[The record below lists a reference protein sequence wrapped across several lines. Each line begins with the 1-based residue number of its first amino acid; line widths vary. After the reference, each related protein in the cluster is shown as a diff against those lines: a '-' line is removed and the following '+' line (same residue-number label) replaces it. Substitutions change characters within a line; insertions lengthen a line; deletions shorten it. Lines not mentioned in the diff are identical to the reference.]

1 MRRHLCLPALLL
13 TLFSGSLAPVASASQ
28 DELGRRPLEHEDY
41 ERWSSV
47 RNSGLSPDGAWVAFT
62 TRPAEG
68 DGTLTIRKIAT
79 QEQFTVERGTS
90 ARFTRDSRYAVY
102 LVRPAKKDGEEGGR
116 GGGASSLEI
125 LDLETERTVSLP
137 DVRSFRIPEEGSG
150 WITYSPS
157 GSSGDAAARKGA
169 SEMTESYSIA
179 RGALGPA
186 GAAPAAK
193 AEAKPEAREEA
204 KVESPKKGAEG
215 TSGEPAK
222 RASKKGGK
230 KGRKDAR
237 AKKNGGVLVLRDL
250 ATGMEQRFP
259 DVTSHTFSKYGRW
272 LVYATSATDAEDDGV
287 FAMELATGEITPLLS
302 GRGAY
307 QSIAISED
315 EKRVA
320 FLSDRDD
327 YGPEKPSMSLY
338 HWAEG
343 DDAAAKIADEATE
356 GIPEGWWIA
365 SSGPRFTEDGRRIL
379 FSTQPRPED
388 AGKTKAQLEKEKKAK
403 AKDPVVKLDIW
414 HWKDDALQP
423 RQLLRAE
430 QERRRS
436 YPALFDIEAGKVVQ
450 LATLE
455 IPSVRVDPRSTSDM
469 VVGTSSQK
477 YAVSESWE
485 SPGFSDSYVVDLLSG
500 EARLVLERVRGTASM
515 SPAGKFLTWW
525 DPDQRKFFAMPTAGG
540 ETVDLSTG
548 IPTSLAN
555 ELHDTPAPPRS
566 YRTAGWLD
574 DDAALLIYDRFDIW
588 QVDPTGA
595 DAARCL
601 TGERGRAERLRYR
614 YQSLDRE
621 ARSIHPAAPML
632 LTVFDE
638 GTKASGVA
646 RLDPATGEITTL
658 LMLDERIGAP
668 VKAKDADTLVMT
680 RQTFRRYPDLWA
692 TTTAFESLKRL
703 SWANPQQREYLWG
716 TSELVHY
723 ETTEGVPL
731 DGILY
736 KPDNFDPTRKYPMM
750 VYFYERN
757 SDNLHRYVTPS
768 AGSSSI
774 NYAFYVSRGYVLF
787 VPDIPYTTGEP
798 GISCA
803 NAVLPGVQS
812 IVDMGFVDPER
823 IGVQGHS
830 WGGYQIAYL
839 VTMTNVFAC
848 AESGAPVSNMTS
860 AYGGIRWASGMS
872 RMFQY
877 EKTQSRIGGTLWEAR
892 DLYLKNSPVFYADK
906 IETPLLILH
915 NDEDGAVPWY
925 QGIELFV
932 AMRRL
937 GKPAWMLNYNGEAH
951 GLRREENRLDFA
963 RRMQQFFDHYLMG
976 GPATRWIAEG
986 VPAVD
991 KGREFGFDPIEAP
1004 EAPEAPEN
1012 AEAVEAV
1019 AESAASGE

>member
-1 MRRHLCLPALLL
+1 MRRYFRLPDSRLPALFL
-13 TLFSGSLAPVASASQ
+13 TLLACSLVPVASASQ
-28 DELGRRPLEHEDY
+28 DELGRRSLEHEDY

-47 RNSGLSPDGAWVAFT
+47 RSSGLSPDGVWVAFT

-68 DGTLTIRKIAT
+68 DGTLTIRKVAT

-90 ARFTRDSRYAVY
+90 ASFTRDSRYAIY
-102 LVRPAKKDGEEGGR
+102 LVRPAKKDGEESGR

-137 DVRSFRIPEEGSG
+137 DVRSFRLPEEASG
-150 WITYSPS
+150 WVAYTPS
-157 GSSGDAAARKGA
+157 GGGDDGAARKGA
-169 SEMTESYSIA
+169 SEMSETYSIA
-179 RGALGPA
+179 GGALGPA

-193 AEAKPEAREEA
+193 PEASEEA
-204 KVESPKKGAEG
+204 AEPSVEGASAGASEQPSRKPSKKGA
-215 TSGEPAK
+215 
-222 RASKKGGK
+222 KK
-230 KGRKDAR
+230 KDAR
-237 AKKNGGVLVLRDL
+237 TKKNGSVLVLRDL
-250 ATGMEQRFP
+250 ATGMEQRIP
-259 DVTSHTFSKYGRW
+259 DVTSQSFSKYGRW

-287 FAMELATGEITPLLS
+287 FAMELSTGVITPLIS

-307 QSIAISED
+307 RSIAISED

-343 DDAAAKIADEATE
+343 DDSAAKIAGEETE
-356 GIPEGWWIA
+356 GIPEGWWVA
-365 SSGPRFTEDGRRIL
+365 ASGPRFTEDGRRLL
-379 FSTQPRPED
+379 FNTQPRPED
-388 AGKTKAQLEKEKKAK
+388 AGKTKAQLDKEKKAK

-423 RQLLRAE
+423 RQLLQAE

-436 YPALFDIEAGKVVQ
+436 YQALFDIEAGRVVQ
-450 LATLE
+450 LATKE
-455 IPSVRVDPRSTSDM
+455 MPSVRVDARSSSDLA
-469 VVGTSSQK
+469 VGTSSAK

-485 SPGFSDSYVVDLLSG
+485 SPGFSDSYVVDLKTG
-500 EARLVLERVRGTASM
+500 DARMVLERVRGTARM
-515 SPAGKFLTWW
+515 SPAGRFLTWW
-525 DPDQRKFFAMPTAGG
+525 DPDQRKMFAMPTAGG
-540 ETVDLSTG
+540 DTVDLSEG

-574 DDAALLIYDRFDIW
+574 EDAALLVYDRFDIW

-595 DAARCL
+595 EAARCL

-621 ARSIHPAAPML
+621 ARSIDPAEPML

-723 ETTEGVPL
+723 ETTNGVPL

-768 AGSSSI
+768 AGCSSI

-812 IVDMGFVDPER
+812 IVDMGFVDPDR

-839 VTMTNVFAC
+839 VTMSNVFAC

-951 GLRREENRLDFA
+951 GLRRKENRVDFA
-963 RRMQQFFDHYLMG
+963 RRMQQFFDHYLMD

-991 KGREFGFDPIEAP
+991 KGREFGF
-1004 EAPEAPEN
+1004 
-1012 AEAVEAV
+1012 EAVEAP
-1019 AESAASGE
+1019 AAPEVEEPAAAGTVGED

>member
-1 MRRHLCLPALLL
+1 MRRVLTSPVLLLPLLACALAPLAPAL
-13 TLFSGSLAPVASASQ
+13 Q
-28 DELGRRPLEHEDY
+28 DEVGRRALEHEDY
-41 ERWSSV
+41 SRWSSV
-47 RNSGLSPDGAWVAFT
+47 RTSGLSADGAWVAFT

-68 DGTLTIRKIAT
+68 DGTLTIRRIAT
-79 QEQFTVERGTS
+79 QEQFVVERGGS
-90 ARFTRDSRYAVY
+90 ARFTRDSRYVLY
-102 LVRPAKKDGEEGGR
+102 TVRPESKDGEDGGR
-116 GGGASSLEI
+116 RRGASRLEI
-125 LDLETERTVSLP
+125 LDLETERTVTLP
-137 DVRSFRIPEEGSG
+137 DVGSFDLPEEASG
-150 WITYSPS
+150 WVAYSPS
-157 GSSGDAAARKGA
+157 SGDDGAAARKGA
-169 SEMTESYSIA
+169 SEMSEAYTIEG
-179 RGALGPA
+179 GAI
-186 GAAPAAK
+186 GAARTP
-193 AEAKPEAREEA
+193 EEA
-204 KVESPKKGAEG
+204 KKEEK
-215 TSGEPAK
+215 
-222 RASKKGGK
+222 KKGGK
-230 KGRKDAR
+230 KEAR
-237 AKKNGGVLVLRDL
+237 EKKNGSVLVLRNL
-250 ATGMEQRFP
+250 ETGMERRIP
-259 DVTSHTFSKYGRW
+259 DVTSHRFSKYGRW
-272 LVYATSATDAEDDGV
+272 LVLATSATDAEDDGV
-287 FAMELATGEITPLLS
+287 FAMELATGEITPLIT
-302 GRGAY
+302 GRGSYRALTV
-307 QSIAISED
+307 SED

-343 DDAAAKIADEATE
+343 DEAAAKIADAETE

-365 SSGPRFTEDGRRIL
+365 ASGPTFTEDGRRLL

-388 AGKTKAQLEKEKKAK
+388 AGKTKAQLEKEKKARE
-403 AKDPVVKLDIW
+403 KDPVVKLDIW

-423 RQLLRAE
+423 RQLLQAE

-436 YPALFDIEAGKVVQ
+436 YQALFDIEAGRVVQ
-450 LATLE
+450 LATKDM
-455 IPSVRVDPRSTSDM
+455 PSVRVDRRSSSD
-469 VVGTSSQK
+469 VTVGTSSRK

-485 SPGFSDSYVVDLLSG
+485 SPGFSDSYVVDLRTG
-500 EARLVLERVRGTASM
+500 EARLVLERVRGTASL
-515 SPAGKFLTWW
+515 SPGGRFLTWW
-525 DPDQRKFFAMPTAGG
+525 DPDQRKYFAMPTAGG
-540 ETVDLSTG
+540 DTVDLSQG

-555 ELHDTPAPPRS
+555 ELHDTPSPPRS

-574 DDAALLIYDRFDIW
+574 GDAALLLYDRFDIW
-588 QVDPTGA
+588 QVDPTGKEP
-595 DAARCL
+595 ARCL
-601 TGERGRAERLRYR
+601 TGERGRAERHRYR
-614 YQSLDRE
+614 YQKLDPR
-621 ARSIHPAAPML
+621 ARSIDPAAPML

-646 RLDPATGEITTL
+646 RLDPASGEITTL
-658 LMLDERIGAP
+658 LMLDERIGTP

-692 TTTAFESLKRL
+692 TTTEFESLKRL

-716 TSELVHY
+716 TAELVHY

-812 IVDMGFVDPER
+812 IVDMGFVDPDR

-839 VTMTNVFAC
+839 VTMTDVFAC

-860 AYGGIRWASGMS
+860 AYGGIRWASGLS

-906 IETPLLILH
+906 INTPLLILH

-951 GLRREENRLDFA
+951 GLRRKENREDFA
-963 RRMQQFFDHYLMG
+963 RRMQQFFDHHLMD

-991 KGREFGFDPIEAP
+991 KGREFGFEPLEAEAEAAP
-1004 EAPEAPEN
+1004 EAEAESGAEGAA
-1012 AEAVEAV
+1012 AEAAP
-1019 AESAASGE
+1019 AAGEE

>member
-1 MRRHLCLPALLL
+1 MRRLLWPQALLSIL
-13 TLFSGSLAPVASASQ
+13 LVCSLAPAAPAAQ

-41 ERWSSV
+41 DRWNSV
-47 RNSGLSPDGAWVAFT
+47 RSSGLSSDGVWVAFT
-62 TRPAEG
+62 TRPADG
-68 DGTLTIRKIAT
+68 DGTLTIRKVAT
-79 QEQFTVERGTS
+79 QEQFTIERGAS
-90 ARFTRDSRYAVY
+90 ASFTRDSRYAIY
-102 LVRPAKKDGEEGGR
+102 LVRAAKKDGEESGR

-125 LDLETERTVSLP
+125 LDLETERTVTLP
-137 DVRSFRIPEEGSG
+137 GVRSFRIPEEGNG
-150 WITYSPS
+150 WVTYSLS
-157 GSSGDAAARKGA
+157 GGPDDAAARKGA
-169 SEMTESYSIA
+169 SEMTEAYSIS
-179 RGALGPA
+179 GGELGPA
-186 GAAPAAK
+186 G
-193 AEAKPEAREEA
+193 E
-204 KVESPKKGAEG
+204 GAE
-215 TSGEPAK
+215 TRSAEEPAQEPTK
-222 RASKKGGK
+222 EPAEKGKPARKGGK
-230 KGRKDAR
+230 KKGKDAR
-237 AKKNGGVLVLRDL
+237 EKKNGSVLVLRDL
-250 ATGMEQRFP
+250 ATGMEQRIP
-259 DVTSHTFSKYGRW
+259 DVTSHGFSKYGRW
-272 LVYATSATDAEDDGV
+272 LVFATSATDAEGDGV
-287 FAMELATGEITPLLS
+287 FAMELATGTMTPLLT

-307 QSIAISED
+307 QSIAVSED

-343 DDAAAKIADEATE
+343 DDSAAKIAGEETE
-356 GIPEGWWIA
+356 GVPEGWWIA
-365 SSGPRFTEDGRRIL
+365 ASGPRFTEDGRRIL
-379 FSTQPRPED
+379 FNTQPRPED

-423 RQLLRAE
+423 RQLLQAE

-436 YPALFDIEAGKVVQ
+436 YQALFDIEAGKVVQ
-450 LATLE
+450 LATKE
-455 IPSVRVDPRSTSDM
+455 MPSVRVDARSSSDM
-469 VVGTSSQK
+469 AVGTSSAK
-477 YAVSESWE
+477 YKVSESWE
-485 SPGFSDSYVVDLLSG
+485 SPGFSDSYVVDLKTG
-500 EARLVLERVRGTASM
+500 DARMVLERVRGTARM
-515 SPAGKFLTWW
+515 SPAGRFLTWW
-525 DPDQRKFFAMPTAGG
+525 DPDQRKMFAMPTAGG
-540 ETVDLSTG
+540 DAVDLSEG

-574 DDAALLIYDRFDIW
+574 DDAALLVYDRFDIW
-588 QVDPTGA
+588 QVDPSGA
-595 DAARCL
+595 EAARCL

-621 ARSIHPAAPML
+621 ARSIDPAAPML

-646 RLDPATGEITTL
+646 RLDPATGEIATL

-692 TTTAFESLKRL
+692 TTTAFESLRRL

-812 IVDMGFVDPER
+812 IVDMGFVDPDR

-860 AYGGIRWASGMS
+860 AYGGIRW
-872 RMFQY
+872 
-877 EKTQSRIGGTLWEAR
+877 
-892 DLYLKNSPVFYADK
+892 
-906 IETPLLILH
+906 
-915 NDEDGAVPWY
+915 
-925 QGIELFV
+925 
-932 AMRRL
+932 
-937 GKPAWMLNYNGEAH
+937 PAA
-951 GLRREENRLDFA
+951 
-963 RRMQQFFDHYLMG
+963 
-976 GPATRWIAEG
+976 
-986 VPAVD
+986 
-991 KGREFGFDPIEAP
+991 
-1004 EAPEAPEN
+1004 
-1012 AEAVEAV
+1012 
-1019 AESAASGE
+1019 

>member
-1 MRRHLCLPALLL
+1 MRRSLWPQAIL
-13 TLFSGSLAPVASASQ
+13 TLLFACSLAPAALATQ

-41 ERWSSV
+41 DRWNSV
-47 RNSGLSPDGAWVAFT
+47 RSSGVSPDGAWVAFT
-62 TRPAEG
+62 VRPAEG

-79 QEQFTVERGTS
+79 QEQFTIERGTS
-90 ARFTRDSRYAVY
+90 ANFTRDSRYAIY
-102 LVRPAKKDGEEGGR
+102 LVRPAKKEGEESSR
-116 GGGASSLEI
+116 GGAGASLEI

-137 DVRSFRIPEEGSG
+137 GVRSFRLPEEASG
-150 WITYSPS
+150 WIAYPPS
-157 GSSGDAAARKGA
+157 GGSEDAAARKGA
-169 SEMTESYSIA
+169 SEMSETYSIA
-179 RGALGPA
+179 SGELEPAGPVPAVTPEASEEPGGEPKGEAGKKEAEAPSGSAKAKPSKRGA
-186 GAAPAAK
+186 
-193 AEAKPEAREEA
+193 
-204 KVESPKKGAEG
+204 
-215 TSGEPAK
+215 
-222 RASKKGGK
+222 K

-237 AKKNGGVLVLRDL
+237 TKKNGSVLVLRDL
-250 ATGMEQRFP
+250 ATGMEQRIP
-259 DVTSHTFSKYGRW
+259 DVTSHRFSKYGRW

-287 FAMELATGEITPLLS
+287 FAMELATGEIQPLIT

-315 EKRVA
+315 EKRVT
-320 FLSDRDD
+320 FLTDRDD

-343 DDAAAKIADEATE
+343 DESAAKIAGEETD

-365 SSGPRFTEDGRRIL
+365 ASGPRFTEDNRRIL

-388 AGKTKAQLEKEKKAK
+388 AGKTKSQLEKEKKAK

-423 RQLLRAE
+423 RQLLQAE

-436 YPALFDIEAGKVVQ
+436 YQALFDIEAGRVVQ
-450 LATLE
+450 LATRE
-455 IPSVRVDPRSTSDM
+455 MPSVRVDGRSSSDM
-469 VVGTSSQK
+469 AVGTSSAR

-485 SPGFSDSYVVDLLSG
+485 SPGFSDSYVVDLKTG
-500 EARLVLERVRGTASM
+500 EARLVLERVRGTASL
-515 SPAGKFLTWW
+515 SPAGRFLTWW
-525 DPDQRKFFAMPTAGG
+525 DPDQRKMFAMPTGG
-540 ETVDLSTG
+540 GDTVDLSEG

-574 DDAALLIYDRFDIW
+574 EDAALLIYDRFDIW

-595 DAARCL
+595 EPARCL

-621 ARSIHPAAPML
+621 ARSIDPAQPML
-632 LTVFDE
+632 LTVFNE

-716 TSELVHY
+716 TAELVQY

-812 IVDMGFVDPER
+812 IVDMGFVDPDR

-860 AYGGIRWASGMS
+860 AYGGIRWASGLS

-951 GLRREENRLDFA
+951 GLRRKENRVDFA
-963 RRMQQFFDHYLMG
+963 RRMQQFFDHYLMD

-991 KGREFGFDPIEAP
+991 KGREFGFEPVLAPVVEEAP
-1004 EAPEAPEN
+1004 
-1012 AEAVEAV
+1012 AEAVPEG
-1019 AESAASGE
+1019 AASEE